1 MELREKIA
9 SLKQLAQSL
18 RELANSPNV
27 KQASETGQ
35 ELNNLETIYYQVQ
48 LQNYLSILGEDNG
61 Y

>member
-9 SLKQLAQSL
+9 SLKQLAQNL

-48 LQNYLSILGEDNG
+48 LQNYLSVLGDHNG